1 MQKLKTPKLNREGMV
16 EIGINQEEIEADEKE
31 NLETVIR
38 GMKGTEKNFTRFSI
52 VDFAQFQVFWS

>member
-1 MQKLKTPKLNREGMV
+1 MV

-38 GMKGTEKNFTRFSI
+38 GMKGTEKNLTRFRARKFRTLVLWFGISLT
-52 VDFAQFQVFWS
+52 F